1 MKKYKLTD
9 TTPSWLPLFSE
20 ISESQV
26 SVLINAGWLEEVV
39 EKKSLVEKFE
49 SPPHQ
54 SVYPEV
60 MASKATQHF
69 LEIFDEW
76 YEEVLFRLKVNSCST
91 VELGNLKDLRK
102 RIEGKLWLI

>member
-39 EKKSLVEKFE
+39 EKKSLVKKISNAPQKF
-49 SPPHQ
+49 
-54 SVYPEV
+54 YPLQITKI
-60 MASKATQHF
+60 AHQHF
-69 LEIFDEW
+69 LKIFDEW

-102 RIEGKLWLI
+102 RIEE